1 MKKAVVLLYCAVLL
15 IALAL
20 CAHAAFE
27 NTRSDPPPFPDEIAT
42 VERI

>member
-20 CAHAAFE
+20 CAHAAFVSPP
-27 NTRSDPPPFPDEIAT
+27 SDPPPASIAAA
-42 VERI
+42 EQI